1 MEVMMTCKFNYRGI
15 SLKNKTYSD
24 LEQLSTKIEPGEKLS
39 QARTVDVMVKK
50 FKSLLIKENIEVTNE
65 KINHKKEFSKR

>member
-1 MEVMMTCKFNYRGI
+1 MTCKFNYRGI

-50 FKSLLIKENIEVTNE
+50 FKSLLTNE
-65 KINHKKEFSKR
+65 EVSNEKENHKKEICKR

>member
-24 LEQLSTKIEPGEKLS
+24 LEELSTIIEPGDKLS
-39 QARTVDVMVKK
+39 QAKTVETMVKK
-50 FKSLLIKENIEVTNE
+50 FKSLLINDNGSANENINQ
-65 KINHKKEFSKR
+65 KKEFSKR

>member
-1 MEVMMTCKFNYRGI
+1 MEVMIMTCKFNYRGI

-24 LEQLSTKIEPGEKLS
+24 LEQLSTKIEPGAKIS

-50 FKSLLIKENIEVTNE
+50 FKSLLSNEEETNDKKNYTKEI
-65 KINHKKEFSKR
+65 SKR

>member
-24 LEQLSTKIEPGEKLS
+24 LEQLSTQIEPGEKLS

-50 FKSLLIKENIEVTNE
+50 FKSLLSNEEETNDKKNYTKEI
-65 KINHKKEFSKR
+65 SKR

>member
-1 MEVMMTCKFNYRGI
+1 MTCKFNYRGI

-24 LEQLSTKIEPGEKLS
+24 LEQLSTQIEPGEKLS

-50 FKSLLIKENIEVTNE
+50 FKSLLSNEEETNDKKNYTKEI
-65 KINHKKEFSKR
+65 SKR

>member
-50 FKSLLIKENIEVTNE
+50 FKSLLSNEEETNDKKNYTKEI
-65 KINHKKEFSKR
+65 SKR

>member
-1 MEVMMTCKFNYRGI
+1 MEVMIMTCKFNYRGI

-24 LEQLSTKIEPGEKLS
+24 LEQLSTQIEPGEKLS

-50 FKSLLIKENIEVTNE
+50 FKSLLSNEEETNDKKNYTKEIC
-65 KINHKKEFSKR
+65 KR

>member
-24 LEQLSTKIEPGEKLS
+24 LEELSTIIEPGEKLS
-39 QARTVDVMVKK
+39 QAKTLETMVKN
-50 FKSLLIKENIEVTNE
+50 FKSLLNNEEVTNE
-65 KINHKKEFSKR
+65 NENHKKEICKR

>member
-24 LEQLSTKIEPGEKLS
+24 LEELSTKIEPGEKLS
-39 QARTVDVMVKK
+39 QAKTVETMVKN
-50 FKSLLIKENIEVTNE
+50 FKSLLTNAEVTNE
-65 KINHKKEFSKR
+65 NENHKKEICKR

>member
-1 MEVMMTCKFNYRGI
+1 MMTCKFNYRGI

-50 FKSLLIKENIEVTNE
+50 FKSLLSNEEETNDKKNYTKEIC
-65 KINHKKEFSKR
+65 KR

>member
-1 MEVMMTCKFNYRGI
+1 MTCKFNYRGI

-50 FKSLLIKENIEVTNE
+50 FKSLLSNEEETNDKKNYTKEI
-65 KINHKKEFSKR
+65 SKR

>member
-24 LEQLSTKIEPGEKLS
+24 LEQLSTQIEPGEKLS
-39 QARTVDVMVKK
+39 QAKTVDVMVKK
-50 FKSLLIKENIEVTNE
+50 FKSLLSNEEETNDKKNYTKEIC
-65 KINHKKEFSKR
+65 KR

>member
-24 LEQLSTKIEPGEKLS
+24 LEELSTKIEPGEKLS
-39 QARTVDVMVKK
+39 QAKTVETMVKN
-50 FKSLLIKENIEVTNE
+50 FKSLLTNEEVTNE
-65 KINHKKEFSKR
+65 NENQLKEICKR

>member
-39 QARTVDVMVKK
+39 QAKTVDVMVKK
-50 FKSLLIKENIEVTNE
+50 FKSLLSNEEETNDKKNYTKEIC
-65 KINHKKEFSKR
+65 KR

>member
-1 MEVMMTCKFNYRGI
+1 MIMTCKFNYRGI

-24 LEQLSTKIEPGEKLS
+24 LEQLSTQIEPGEKLS

-50 FKSLLIKENIEVTNE
+50 FKSLLSNEEETNDKKNYTKEI
-65 KINHKKEFSKR
+65 SKR

>member
-1 MEVMMTCKFNYRGI
+1 MTCKFNYRGI

-39 QARTVDVMVKK
+39 QARTVDIMVKK
-50 FKSLLIKENIEVTNE
+50 FKSLLTNEEVTNE
-65 KINHKKEFSKR
+65 NENHKKEICKR